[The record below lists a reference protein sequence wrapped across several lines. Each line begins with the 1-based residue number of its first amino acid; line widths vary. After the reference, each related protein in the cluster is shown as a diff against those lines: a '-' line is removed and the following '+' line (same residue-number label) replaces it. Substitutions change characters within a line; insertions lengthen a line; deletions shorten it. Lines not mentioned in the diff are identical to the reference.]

1 MAKNKT
7 AKALYDHPMPS
18 SPKMPRERR
27 AEIVQCKNGYMITGG
42 YDQKTGTSPKYIAKT
57 EAEAKEIASK
67 LL

>member
-7 AKALYDHPMPS
+7 AKALYDHPAPS
-18 SPKMPRERR
+18 SPKMARERR
-27 AEIVQCKNGYMITGG
+27 AEITQCKNGYMICGG
-42 YDQKTGTSPKYIAKT
+42 YDPKTGSTPKYVAKT